1 MSSGDKPNEKTVFND
16 APARLSLLT
25 PDSTTEEGSSEAT
38 ARQAL
43 EHWGTGARR
52 CAEQEEPVK
61 YYQCLCHLS
70 VPFTKFSDGQSCPQ
84 VADVTNHS
92 NMRNCTIS
100 QIWLFGRKE
109 QRGVRLQAA
118 TQ

>member
-16 APARLSLLT
+16 APARLSLST
-25 PDSTTEEGSSEAT
+25 PNSTAEEGSSEAT

-43 EHWGTGARR
+43 EHWGMGDRR

-61 YYQCLCHLS
+61 YYQRLCRLS
-70 VPFTKFSDGQSCPQ
+70 VPFTKFSCPQ

-100 QIWLFGRKE
+100 QLWLFGRKE
-109 QRGVRLQAA
+109 QKGVRLQATA
-118 TQ
+118 Q